1 MVNNVCVGR
10 LMTTLQLCFGVV
22 ASIIYFF
29 SFESSLGIEKK
40 KWSSSLD
47 NCTKCFEA

>member
-10 LMTTLQLCFGVV
+10 LMTTLQLCFGVDALIV
-22 ASIIYFF
+22 FF
-29 SFESSLGIEKK
+29 FHFGSSLGIEKK

-47 NCTKCFEA
+47 KCTKCFEA